1 MKHREESPAA
11 QSAARAFSVGAAKGL
26 ASPRLR
32 RPRRFTAFAWS
43 ACYLVIGAL
52 LLALLCGGLLVARL
66 AQGPM
71 AIDGLGPRIASA
83 LDQRFGRG
91 YDFSLGRTAM
101 SRHGLAPTLSVDG
114 LTLKDS
120 SGRTILTAPRAE
132 VSVALLPLI
141 AGRVVPKRLEVFDVE
156 VRLALLPN
164 GSIAQPIAPGSEETV
179 TLTPPLADQLVKEGA
194 PGDLLRPA
202 PAQGAGGQNVGAPA
216 ESKPRALLVRQMASA
231 LRLLLDALTNPDS
244 QIAAIDRV
252 GIARGRVV
260 IDDRSAHQQMT
271 FDGVNLSFDRRSG
284 ATTFNLSVD
293 GPNGR
298 WSANGLA
305 SGAPHAAR
313 RLMLSLQNLSL
324 DEILLATGAR
334 SIGADF
340 DMPLSAKFTVG
351 LRPDGVL
358 SEAVGN
364 FDFGAGYFRWDDP
377 KDEPMM
383 VDSIHGGLHWDGA
396 ARRIVVDPVKLISG
410 DTKGA
415 VSGFVA
421 LPEREGD
428 PWLVNIQNVDPWIA
442 APDRPAQKTVVVD
455 YVALTARL
463 FLAEK
468 KFVVDRLM
476 AGGPQAGFAMAGDV
490 DWTNGPRMRFG
501 ASLDPTP
508 IAVVARLWPSF
519 LVAPVRSYLLDH
531 VKQGIIQKGTMQFD
545 FNAADLAAMRDEHA
559 PPDDSLL
566 IDFSV
571 ANGSVEFLAGVP
583 PLTGV
588 DGVGH
593 VTGRT
598 TTFTTTSVGMVD
610 AGVGVL
616 TTAAGGT
623 FHIPDA
629 SQKPTPAA
637 IVTKVTG
644 SVEAIGD
651 MLSRDAL
658 KPYASL
664 PLDRSTL
671 KGEVDGQLEIDL
683 NLQPNMGP
691 SDTSLKINAA
701 VANFTAENLLG
712 KEALEAATLNVV
724 VDPGGLKASGQG
736 RMFGAPATVE
746 MTQPAGKGAFATVHL
761 TMDEAARAKQGL
773 DGVPGISGPIS
784 AAVSAPL
791 GATDN
796 IKADV
801 ELDLTHTG
809 IEWPGASKPPGR
821 PGRAKFSL
829 SIANG
834 QTLLDQIALDAGT
847 ILARGAIV
855 LGPDQSL
862 QSAKFSQVKF
872 SPGDDAKIDAL
883 RVGDT
888 LKVMIRST
896 TVDARPFLKTLFA
909 SSAEPSAPAPGAAAG
924 TPADAVSSTSAASPI
939 KQIDYDIKS
948 TLLSGYNKQVL
959 SGFEMKMLKQGD
971 QYRQLSFDGR
981 FGRDTVSGNLT
992 GPANASRLMI
1002 LSDDAGSLLLFTDLY
1017 KHMENGRLVANMQI
1031 GPPSLSGLLTIDGF
1045 VLRDEPALRR
1055 LVAEGVPPNDASG
1068 KPRKI
1073 DSGAM
1078 AFNRLQVRFERAGT
1092 RLLMNDG
1099 VMNGDTLGL
1108 TVDGWLDFAHDGV
1121 DMKGTFVPAYAVN
1134 NLFSKIPLFG
1144 AILGGGTNEGLI
1156 GVNYRVEG
1164 KISSPTLSINPLS
1177 AIAPGIFRQIFGV
1190 GGHETPGAG
1199 Q

>member
-1 MKHREESPAA
+1 M
-11 QSAARAFSVGAAKGL
+11 AR
-26 ASPRLR
+26 
-32 RPRRFTAFAWS
+32 
-43 ACYLVIGAL
+43 
-52 LLALLCGGLLVARL
+52 GGG
-66 AQGPM
+66 GP
-71 AIDGLGPRIASA
+71 
-83 LDQRFGRG
+83 
-91 YDFSLGRTAM
+91 
-101 SRHGLAPTLSVDG
+101 
-114 LTLKDS
+114 
-120 SGRTILTAPRAE
+120 
-132 VSVALLPLI
+132 
-141 AGRVVPKRLEVFDVE
+141 
-156 VRLALLPN
+156 
-164 GSIAQPIAPGSEETV
+164 
-179 TLTPPLADQLVKEGA
+179 
-194 PGDLLRPA
+194 
-202 PAQGAGGQNVGAPA
+202 
-216 ESKPRALLVRQMASA
+216 KPRALLVKQMASA
-231 LRLLLDALTNPDS
+231 LRLLIDALTNPDS
-244 QIAAIDRV
+244 QVAAVDRV
-252 GIARGRVV
+252 GITRGRVV
-260 IDDRSAHQQMT
+260 IDDRSAHQKMT

-284 ATTFNLSVD
+284 STTFNLSVD

-305 SGAPHAAR
+305 SGAPHAER
-313 RLMLSLQNLSL
+313 RLMLSLQNLSI

-340 DMPLSAKFTVG
+340 DMPLSAKFSVG

-396 ARRIVVDPVKLISG
+396 ARRIVVDPVRLTAG

-415 VSGFVA
+415 VAGFVA

-428 PWLVNIQNVDPWIA
+428 PWLVNIQNVGPWIA
-442 APDRPAQKTVVVD
+442 APDRPGEKTVTVD
-455 YVALTARL
+455 YVALTSRL
-463 FLAEK
+463 LLAEK
-468 KFVVDRLM
+468 KFVVDRLLV
-476 AGGPQAGFAMAGDV
+476 GGPQAGFAMAGDV
-490 DWTNGPRMRFG
+490 DWTNGPRLRFG

-531 VKQGIIQKGTMQFD
+531 VKQGMIQKGTMQFD
-545 FNAADLAAMRDEHA
+545 FNAADLAGMREEHP

-583 PLTGV
+583 PLTGI

-598 TTFTTTSVGMVD
+598 TTFTTTSVGMLD

-616 TTAAGGT
+616 TAAAGGT
-623 FHIPDA
+623 FHIPDEA
-629 SQKPTPAA
+629 QKPTPAA

-644 SVEAIGD
+644 SVAAIGD
-651 MLSRDAL
+651 LLSREAL

-671 KGEVDGQLEIDL
+671 SGQVDGQLEIDL
-683 NLQPNMGP
+683 NLRPDMGP
-691 SDTSLKINAA
+691 GDTSLKINAA
-701 VANFTAENLLG
+701 VSDFTAQNLLG
-712 KEALEAATLNVV
+712 KEALEAATLNIA
-724 VDPGGLKASGQG
+724 VDASGLKASGQG
-736 RMFGAPATVE
+736 RMFGAPATVD
-746 MTQPAGKGAFATVHL
+746 MTQPAGKAACATVHL
-761 TMDEAARAKQGL
+761 IMDDAARAKQGV

-784 AAVSAPL
+784 AVVSAPL

-796 IKADV
+796 VKADV
-801 ELDLTHTG
+801 ELDLTHAG

-821 PGRAKFSL
+821 PGKAKFSL

-834 QTLLDQIALDAGT
+834 QTLLDQIALDAGP

-883 RVGDT
+883 RAGDT
-888 LKVMIRST
+888 LKVTIRGA

-909 SSAEPSAPAPGAAAG
+909 SAEPDPAAA
-924 TPADAVSSTSAASPI
+924 AALAAAAPPSPI
-939 KQIDYDIKS
+939 KAIDYDIKT

-971 QYRQLSFDGR
+971 QYKQLSFYGQ

-992 GPANASRLMI
+992 GPPKAPQLDDSVGRRRIGAAVHRSLQTYGERPTYWRTCNRANPLRRADHRRLRAARRAGAASAGRRRARRRTTTRASREK
-1002 LSDDAGSLLLFTDLY
+1002 ST
-1017 KHMENGRLVANMQI
+1017 R
-1031 GPPSLSGLLTIDGF
+1031 GPWPSTACRC
-1045 VLRDEPALRR
+1045 VRALR
-1055 LVAEGVPPNDASG
+1055 LATV
-1068 KPRKI
+1068 
-1073 DSGAM
+1073 
-1078 AFNRLQVRFERAGT
+1078 
-1092 RLLMNDG
+1092 MNEG
-1099 VMNGDTLGL
+1099 VMNGDAFGL

-1121 DMKGTFVPAYAVN
+1121 DMAGTFVPAYAVN
-1134 NLFSKIPLFG
+1134 NLFSQIPVFG
-1144 AILGGGTNEGLI
+1144 RILGGGANEGLI
-1156 GVNYRVEG
+1156 GVNYRLEG
-1164 KISSPTLSINPLS
+1164 KISSPALSINPLS

-1190 GGHETPGAG
+1190 GEHAAPAGAG

>member
-1 MKHREESPAA
+1 MKHPEESPAA
-11 QSAARAFSVGAAKGL
+11 QSAAPALSVGAAKGL
-26 ASPRLR
+26 ASPLLK
-32 RPRRFTAFAWS
+32 RPRRFAGFAWS
-43 ACYLVIGAL
+43 ACYLVTGVF
-52 LLALLCGGLLVARL
+52 LLALLCGGLLALRL
-66 AQGPM
+66 AAGPM
-71 AIDGLGPRIASA
+71 SIDGAGPRIASA

-91 YDFSLGRTAM
+91 YDFSLGRTEL

-114 LTLKDS
+114 LTVKDS
-120 SGRTILTAPRAE
+120 SGRTILSAPRAE
-132 VSVALLPLI
+132 VSVALLPLLV
-141 AGRVVPKRLEVFDVE
+141 GRVVPKRLEVFDVE
-156 VRLALLPN
+156 VRLALLPD
-164 GSIAQPIAPGSEETV
+164 GSIAQPVAPDSEETV
-179 TLTPPLADQLVKEGA
+179 ALTPPLADQLVKEGA
-194 PGDLLRPA
+194 PNDLLRPA
-202 PAQGAGGQNVGAPA
+202 PAGSPGTPNEGTPA
-216 ESKPRALLVRQMASA
+216 EPRPRALLVRQLASA
-231 LRLLLDALTNPDS
+231 LRLLIDSLTNPDS
-244 QIAAIDRV
+244 QIAAVDRV
-252 GIARGRVV
+252 GISRGRVI
-260 IDDRSAHQQMT
+260 IDDRSAHQKMT
-271 FDGVNLSFDRRSG
+271 FDGVNLSFDKRSG
-284 ATTFNLSVD
+284 STTFNLSVD

-305 SGAPHAAR
+305 SGAPHAER

-340 DMPLSAKFTVG
+340 DMPLSAKFSVG

-358 SEAVGN
+358 SEAVGA

-396 ARRIVVDPVKLISG
+396 ARRIVIDPVKLVSG

-415 VSGFVA
+415 VAGFVA
-421 LPEREGD
+421 LPEHEGD
-428 PWLVNIQNVDPWIA
+428 PWLVSMQNVDPWFA
-442 APDRPAQKTVVVD
+442 APDRPGQKTVVVD
-455 YVALTARL
+455 YVSLSARL
-463 FLAEK
+463 FLGEK

-476 AGGPQAGFAMAGDV
+476 VGGPQAGFAMAGDV
-490 DWTNGPRMRFG
+490 DWTNGPRLRFG

-531 VKQGIIQKGTMQFD
+531 VKQGIMQKGTMQFD
-545 FNAADLAAMRDEHA
+545 FNAADLAAMRAEHP
-559 PPDDSLL
+559 PPDGSLL

-598 TTFTTTSVGMVD
+598 TTFTTTSVGMLD

-616 TTAAGGT
+616 TAAAGGT
-623 FHIPDA
+623 FRIPDEA
-629 SQKPTPAA
+629 QKPTPAA
-637 IVTKVTG
+637 IVTKVAG

-651 MLSRDAL
+651 LLSRDAL

-671 KGEVDGQLEIDL
+671 KGAVDGQLEIDL
-683 NLQPNMGP
+683 NLKPDMGP
-691 SDTSLKINAA
+691 ADTTLKINAA
-701 VANFTAENLLG
+701 VTNFTAENLLG
-712 KEALEAATLNVV
+712 KEALEGATLNVV
-724 VDPGGLKASGQG
+724 VDPGLLKASGQG

-746 MTQPAGKGAFATVHL
+746 LTQPTGKSAFATVHL
-761 TMDEAARAKQGL
+761 TIDEAARAKQGL

-791 GATDN
+791 GASGDV
-796 IKADV
+796 KADV

-821 PGRAKFSL
+821 PGKAKFSL
-829 SIANG
+829 TIANG

-855 LGPDQSL
+855 LGSDQSL
-862 QSAKFSQVKF
+862 QSAKFPQVKF
-872 SPGDDAKIDAL
+872 SPGDDAKVEAL
-883 RVGDT
+883 RAGDT
-888 LKVMIRST
+888 LKVMVRAAT
-896 TVDARPFLKTLFA
+896 ADARPFLKSLFA
-909 SSAEPSAPAPGAAAG
+909 SSADPVADPAAPPSAAA
-924 TPADAVSSTSAASPI
+924 SASPI
-939 KQIDYDIKS
+939 KEIDYDIKS

-959 SGFEMKMLKQGD
+959 SGFEMKMLKHGD
-971 QYRQLSFDGR
+971 QYKQLSFAGR
-981 FGRDTVSGNLT
+981 FGRDTLSGNLT
-992 GPANASRLMI
+992 GPPNASRLMI
-1002 LSDDAGSLLLFTDLY
+1002 LSEDAGSLLTFTDLY
-1017 KHMENGRLVANMQI
+1017 KHMENGRLVANMQM
-1031 GPPSLSGLLTIDGF
+1031 GGASLSGVLTIDGF
-1045 VLRDEPALRR
+1045 LLRDEPALRR
-1055 LVAEGVPPNDASG
+1055 LVAESAPATDASG

-1073 DSGAM
+1073 DPGEM
-1078 AFNRLQVRFERAGT
+1078 AFNRLQVRFERAGS
-1092 RLLMNDG
+1092 RLIMNDG
-1099 VMNGDTLGL
+1099 VMNGDSIGL
-1108 TVDGWLDFAHDGV
+1108 TVDGWLDIAHDAV

-1134 NLFSKIPLFG
+1134 NLFSKIPVFG
-1144 AILGGGTNEGLI
+1144 AILGGGSNEGLI
-1156 GVNYRVEG
+1156 GVNFRVEG
-1164 KISSPTLSINPLS
+1164 KISSPSLSVNPLS

-1190 GGHETPGAG
+1190 GEHGGPAGAG